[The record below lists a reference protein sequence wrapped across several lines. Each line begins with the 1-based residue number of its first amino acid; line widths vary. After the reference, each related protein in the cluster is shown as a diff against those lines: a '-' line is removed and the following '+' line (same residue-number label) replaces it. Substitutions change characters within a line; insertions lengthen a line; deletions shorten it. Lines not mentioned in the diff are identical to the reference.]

1 MMPANVTKVRKKAV
15 TDKHIQPIIITRPMD
30 NLAETNE
37 LSARKQP
44 QETITADVNIVYKY
58 DKIIK
63 IMPKTRFSAF
73 LLVNLHIEC
82 FTK

>member
-15 TDKHIQPIIITRPMD
+15 TDKHIQPIITARPMD
-30 NLAETNE
+30 NLAEING
-37 LSARKQP
+37 LSARDQP
-44 QETITADVNIVYKY
+44 RETITADVNIVYKY

-63 IMPKTRFSAF
+63 IMTKTLFSAF
-73 LLVNLHIEC
+73 LSVNLHIEC